1 LFWRRRVLSDIIE
14 RELLGGTVFKDEGK
28 LSLDYVPP
36 TLPHREE
43 ELKTLT
49 RAFRPVLEKPGK
61 ISPRVIV
68 RGELGT
74 GKTVLSKRFGLDF
87 ERIAVQRGVNLK
99 YVHVN
104 CRKEGSFYNILK
116 NILTRHFQRR
126 SLPSRGYS
134 SQELLNFLVETLEK
148 NNFYVVL
155 ALDELEALIEKEGG
169 NPLFRLTRFYEDK
182 PPNTPQRISLICIFR
197 EPECEEVFKLIDRS
211 TLSTLGFYTI
221 KLEKYAAYQLKD
233 ILNQRVKEAFKED
246 TVLPETVELI
256 ADLAG
261 RYGDARFAIE
271 LLWLAGK
278 YAEKTCS
285 TKVQPEHVRAAQS
298 YTHPTIKIEDLK
310 LTSLHE
316 KLLLLAVA
324 RLLKNNESAYLSM
337 GEVEKE
343 YGVVC
348 EEFNEKPRAHT
359 QTWKYLKNLS
369 QLGLVTTKVSG
380 RGQRGKTTLIG
391 LAIPSEKLET
401 EVLRLLEKAKGGFQA
416 D

>member
-1 LFWRRRVLSDIIE
+1 LEEKHLSDIIE
-14 RELLGGTVFKDEGK
+14 KELLGESVFKDEGK

-36 TLPHREE
+36 YLPHREE

-49 RAFRPVLEKPGK
+49 RAFRPILENPGK
-61 ISPRVIV
+61 ISPRIII

-87 ERIAVQRGVNLK
+87 EKIATQRGVNLK

-104 CRKEGSFYNILK
+104 CREEGSFYNILK
-116 NILTRHFQRR
+116 NILTRHFKRKG
-126 SLPSRGYS
+126 LPSRGYS
-134 SQELLNFLVETLEK
+134 SQELLSFLVETLEK

-155 ALDELEALIEKEGG
+155 ALDELEALVGKEGSD
-169 NPLFRLTRFYEDK
+169 PLFRLTRFYEDK

-197 EPECEEVFKLIDRS
+197 EPECEEIFKLIDRS

-221 KLEKYAAYQLKD
+221 KLEKYKAYQLKD
-233 ILNQRVKEAFKED
+233 ILNQRVKEAFKENS
-246 TVLPETVELI
+246 VLPETVELI

-278 YAEKTCS
+278 YADKIHS
-285 TKVQPEHVRAAQS
+285 TKVQPEHVRVAQS
-298 YTHPTIKIEDLK
+298 YAHPTIKIEDLK

-316 KLLLLAVA
+316 KFLLLAIA
-324 RLLKNNESAYLSM
+324 RLLKSSESAYLPM

-343 YGVVC
+343 YKVVC

-369 QLGLVTTKVSG
+369 QIGLVSTKVSG
-380 RGQRGKTTLIG
+380 KGQRGKTTLIG
-391 LAIPSEKLET
+391 LSLPSEKLEA
-401 EVLRLLEKAKGGFQA
+401 EILKLLEKS
-416 D
+416 